1 MQWEALV
8 GHERQ
13 KEWFTT
19 ALQGGRL
26 ASSFLFVG
34 PDGIGKRTFARL
46 LAKGLLC
53 RKTAPQSLEA
63 CGLCEDCAQVDAQ
76 THPDLLTIAKPAD
89 KAFIPIELLIGE
101 REKRMRSGLCYD
113 ISLRPFSGRRK
124 IAIIDDADA
133 FNTEGA
139 NCLLKTLEE
148 PPADSVL
155 ILLGTSL
162 QRQLPTI
169 RSRCQAILF
178 KPLQVEQLQTL
189 ILRNGICDSEERAQ
203 QLAQQSS
210 GSLAEAHI
218 LVDPEL
224 DGFRDQFLFKLSQSP
239 MPLVELAKSCAG
251 IVDAAGKDARI
262 KRDRLK
268 WLLQQAASF
277 YRELALS
284 FGAAQS
290 GVLVPK
296 ASGSSPAMSAAIQA
310 CRNHWRSGGRGA
322 ALAWNRC
329 LIATEQVDRNA
340 NQTALLEAWATDIA
354 QIGGC

>member
-1 MQWEALV
+1 MQWEALQ

-13 KEWFTT
+13 KGWFAA
-19 ALQGGRL
+19 ALASGRL

-34 PDGIGKRTFARL
+34 PDGIGKRTFATL

-53 RKTAPQSLEA
+53 RKTPPQSLEA
-63 CGLCEDCAQVDAQ
+63 CGVCEDCAQVDAL

-89 KAFIPIELLIGE
+89 KAFLPIELLIGD
-101 REKRMRSGLCYD
+101 REKRRRSGLCYD

-148 PPADSVL
+148 PPPDSVL

-178 KPLQVEQLQTL
+178 KPLQADQLQTL
-189 ILRNGICDSEERAQ
+189 ILRHGICDSQERAG
-203 QLAQQSS
+203 QLAKQSS
-210 GSLAEAHI
+210 GSLAEARI

-224 DGFRDQFLFKLSQSP
+224 DDFREQLLAKLSQSQL
-239 MPLVELAKSCAG
+239 PLVDLAKSCGG
-251 IVDAAGKDARI
+251 IVEAAGKDARI

-268 WLLQQAASF
+268 WLLRLSANF
-277 YRELALS
+277 YRDLTLS
-284 FGAAQS
+284 FDAVQS
-290 GVLVPK
+290 ELSLPIN
-296 ASGSSPAMSAAIQA
+296 SGGTPSMSAAIQD
-310 CRNHWRSGGRGA
+310 CRSHWRCGERGA
-322 ALAWNRC
+322 ALAWSRC
-329 LIATEQVDRNA
+329 LLATEQVDRNA
-340 NQTALLEAWATDIA
+340 NQTALLESWAADIA